1 MAILLIE
8 GTCGAGKTTLANALA
23 RREGVQ
29 LLPQRLTY
37 GVVAPLEQLRALDDG
52 LNHVLLGRLV
62 DWLKRSDRPD
72 RWLVV
77 DSLHLTQ
84 WVRPG
89 VLGLSSFASIDKQL
103 ARLGARGLLL
113 TVTPELIHQRV
124 IFGRANTPFRTYA
137 AKWASDDETLHA
149 RFVTEQETMREV
161 CSISLMKWDQIDGGL
176 PVDALSDAVWSSIGQ
191 PAGP

>member
-1 MAILLIE
+1 MPILLVE
-8 GTCGAGKTTLANALA
+8 GTCGAGKTTLSAALA
-23 RREGVQ
+23 RKEGVQ

-52 LNHVLLGRLV
+52 LNHVLLGRLI
-62 DWLKRSDRPD
+62 DWLKRTDRPD

-103 ARLGARGLLL
+103 ARIGARGVLLVVTRE
-113 TVTPELIHQRV
+113 TVRQRV
-124 IFGRANTPFRTYA
+124 IVGRAKTPFRTYA
-137 AKWASDDETLHA
+137 AKWAPDDAALLA
-149 RFVTEQETMREV
+149 RFVAEQETMKEV
-161 CSISLMKWDQIDGGL
+161 CGISLMKWDQMDGGM
-176 PVDALSDAVWSSIGQ
+176 PVDALAEAVWALVGEAK
-191 PAGP
+191 P

>member
-1 MAILLIE
+1 MPILIVE
-8 GTCGAGKTTLANALA
+8 GTCGAGKTMLSNALA

-62 DWLKRSDRPD
+62 DWLKRNDRPE
-72 RWLVV
+72 RWMVV

-89 VLGLSSFASIDKQL
+89 VLGLASFASIDKQL
-103 ARLGARGLLL
+103 ARIGARGVLL
-113 TVTPELIHQRV
+113 TVSPELVRQRA
-124 IFGRANTPFRTYA
+124 ITGRANTPFRTYA
-137 AKWASDDETLHA
+137 AKWAPDDETLHA
-149 RFVTEQETMREV
+149 RFVKEQETMREV
-161 CSISLMKWDQIDGGL
+161 CGISLMKWDILDGGL
-176 PVDALSDAVWSSIGQ
+176 PVDALADAVWSLVGAL
-191 PAGP
+191 PPP